1 MNRVKAGRGRRL
13 LPAFLL
19 IFALLLP
26 CPAAALDLE
35 EELGPL
41 FEEYRLT
48 ENNLAMGFRSMHD
61 GTEYWYN
68 EDKLF
73 ETASLYKLPLNMY
86 FYELEAAG
94 ELSPEDKVAGIELS
108 RCHELSLV
116 NSNNEISMAM
126 VDRLGSY
133 AELKR
138 IALGYCGM
146 SEEEAGPDYY
156 PSVGFTARMMVGI
169 LQYLYDRPETFAE
182 QIALMKTAQ
191 PDEYLRSGS
200 CEYEI
205 AQKYGAKVY
214 DDGILNVC
222 IAGIVYTDEP
232 FLVAIYTHG
241 VGGAGELMGKIC
253 DVLVEYEEERQAP
266 EPSPEPTPEVSPA
279 PGTDLK
285 ALLCLTLRMAL
296 RLAFI

>member
-1 MNRVKAGRGRRL
+1 
-13 LPAFLL
+13 
-19 IFALLLP
+19 
-26 CPAAALDLE
+26 
-35 EELGPL
+35 
-41 FEEYRLT
+41 
-48 ENNLAMGFRSMHD
+48 
-61 GTEYWYN
+61 
-68 EDKLF
+68 
-73 ETASLYKLPLNMY
+73 
-86 FYELEAAG
+86 
-94 ELSPEDKVAGIELS
+94 
-108 RCHELSLV
+108 
-116 NSNNEISMAM
+116 M

-232 FLVAIYTHG
+232 FLVAI
-241 VGGAGELMGKIC
+241 
-253 DVLVEYEEERQAP
+253 
-266 EPSPEPTPEVSPA
+266 
-279 PGTDLK
+279 
-285 ALLCLTLRMAL
+285 
-296 RLAFI
+296 